1 MRQHYIRLDI
11 MTMLMCVH
19 FCFRRKFLI
28 KQLCR
33 DHGIQAYM
41 DLVKT
46 AEKYQP
52 LQWISLKEFVVKVR
66 RLL

>member
-1 MRQHYIRLDI
+1 
-11 MTMLMCVH
+11 MCVH